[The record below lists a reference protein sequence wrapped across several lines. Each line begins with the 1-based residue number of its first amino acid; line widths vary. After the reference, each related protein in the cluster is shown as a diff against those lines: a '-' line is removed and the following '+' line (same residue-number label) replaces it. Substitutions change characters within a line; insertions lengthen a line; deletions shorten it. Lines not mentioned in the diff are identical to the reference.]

1 MGKNHIAASD
11 LVAWVQILMQ
21 MATNFGSSL
30 VAKVPIL
37 ECI

>member
-1 MGKNHIAASD
+1 MGKNHIAA
-11 LVAWVQILMQ
+11 LGLEAWVQILMQ
-21 MATNFGSSL
+21 MATNFGGSL